1 MASIQI
7 IILITLL
14 CQRWCDAG
22 SVWPM
27 PQIMSTSESMLKITQ
42 EFQFETDVPTDILN
56 QAFQRY
62 RKLIFLGPLPRHEPG
77 AAVNPNRDAIKA
89 VGNLTKLF
97 VQIDDV
103 SANLTLN
110 SDESYSLSIHAHPQ
124 PVAFLHAKQTWGA
137 LRGLESF
144 SQLID
149 ATYDGFFIQET
160 KIVDYPRF
168 KYRGVMLDS
177 ARHYLTLDVILQNL
191 DAMSY
196 NKFNVF
202 HWHIVDDQSFPFVS
216 LTYPQ
221 LSQHGSYT
229 PRHVYTPDD
238 VQMVIEYARDR
249 GIRVIVEFDTPG
261 HSSSWRSIPNF
272 LTPCYSKNG
281 VPNGQFGPI
290 NPILNS
296 TYTILEDF
304 FREIKKRFPDQY
316 VHLGGDEVNFSCW
329 QSNPDIQNFMT
340 QHGFGDHYEL
350 LEQYY
355 EHNLVT
361 IMEKIGLRYIIWQD
375 VVDNNVKV
383 DPNTVVQVWKTSPSY
398 KAELAKVTKM
408 NLQTILSSCWYL
420 NYIGYGRD
428 WERFYRCDPQDF
440 KGTQQQKNLVIG
452 GEACIWGEY
461 VDSTNLMER
470 FWPRASAV
478 SERLWSSAKVTNVD
492 AALPRIDHHR
502 CYQLI
507 RRGLRAQPINGYSFC
522 QAEYNVVMNH
532 LDRDEL

>member
-22 SVWPM
+22 
-27 PQIMSTSESMLKITQ
+27 
-42 EFQFETDVPTDILN
+42 
-56 QAFQRY
+56 
-62 RKLIFLGPLPRHEPG
+62 
-77 AAVNPNRDAIKA
+77 AAVNPNQDAIKA